1 MMADPGLRTR
11 SGTRAGA
18 RAGTRAGAVRPSAY
32 PFQQWTIAVLV
43 LMAPIFSVLYWLTV
57 PTGTWLP
64 VALTQAVLTVLLCL
78 GVLSYY
84 LTAMWADASG
94 LTKRDLLGRRHVF
107 PVERIGGAVRLELS
121 RSGSLS
127 PQPPLFLLDTD
138 GRLLTRMHVL
148 YWPSE
153 AMDAVTDALGVA
165 VARDPEPLT
174 LRELSRS
181 RPELLHWFERRFV
194 AHTVDD

>member
-11 SGTRAGA
+11 AGTRA
-18 RAGTRAGAVRPSAY
+18 RAGAVRPSAY

-64 VALTQAVLTVLLCL
+64 VALAQAVLTVLLAV

-84 LTAMWADASG
+84 LTAMWADESG

-107 PVERIGGAVRLELS
+107 PPERIGGAVRLELA
-121 RSGSLS
+121 RSGSLT
-127 PQPPLFLLDTD
+127 PQPQLFLLDTD
-138 GRLLTRMHVL
+138 GRLLTRMHGR
-148 YWPSE
+148 YWPRE
-153 AMDAVTDALGVA
+153 AMDAVVDALGVP
-165 VARDPEPLT
+165 VAQEQEPLT

-194 AHTVDD
+194 ANTVDD